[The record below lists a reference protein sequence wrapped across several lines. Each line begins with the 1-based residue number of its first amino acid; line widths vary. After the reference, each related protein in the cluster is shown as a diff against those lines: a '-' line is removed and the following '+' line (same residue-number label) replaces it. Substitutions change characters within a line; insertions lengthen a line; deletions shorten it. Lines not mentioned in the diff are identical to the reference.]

1 MALPQLIDALD
12 ALAITTPSNL
22 SSGASALESLPLEC
36 IQTIL
41 GNLSD
46 DCHSLY
52 ALLLVNKAWFHMV
65 LPFLYK
71 SPMTLIDS
79 TWPKL
84 SSYSQVLKKEPPVS
98 ASPSPGYLDRPSSPM
113 TAPRGSFDEPRP
125 GLSLSNNATQGGGA
139 VDSAADVNGR
149 HGRSLY
155 SNRGTSTTSLN
166 GGGYGGGFGYAPR
179 THSRS
184 SSHSSTRS
192 ITGDAFLQGRND
204 AVVQKEQ
211 RDRLVKR
218 KKMQVLWVLLNC
230 TLSEQERLAWTSSL
244 QEVQDRN
251 SDNDNKSCHN
261 NNNDHTAV
269 IRESTLLSLE
279 LNPDLDINLEYFKPM
294 VDYLSFYTHQS
305 HPGLRFITWKLFPA
319 IDDAFTIEW
328 RIINHGPERIRE
340 LFLESVQLQDM
351 IPLVSRL
358 ETLHKVRTCHESWDV
373 PGSIEFMKRHNERF
387 GTVRMLELEAYLP
400 ENHDTVMSD
409 DFGQLIG
416 QVDHLKVLELS
427 GFEKLQAVL
436 EDIPKGDLKVLRLN
450 CGSLS
455 PENPPPIATFT
466 STEELSATNGST
478 GNDTSKGIMTIS
490 TFLSQCRQ
498 LEELLLK
505 PVDEGM
511 LEWAVQ
517 ERRDFQAGVPLTPT
531 SPSLTSLARPPLQAL
546 VPLRIIELSG
556 TGSEHVA
563 MTISQAA
570 EAFQDTLEVIKANS
584 FSYTSNRTQKTL
596 SWRFPMPKL
605 RVLKIVGR
613 SNLPFD
619 FRSLQYCPQL
629 RILDLSKYSGMRGCQ
644 EAALLNLKYLT
655 KLEYLGLSSF
665 DHLTDST
672 LRTILGCMPR
682 LKHLRLAIGDT
693 ALSTSGSSSFAY
705 SNSGSVAAS
714 GSGVGKATG
723 SRATGIF
730 GGGGGSGSM
739 GGGTSSNSSGS
750 ATAGVGSS
758 TDMPYRSPFVAITAA
773 SSSASASVSAS
784 ASASASASSSTSP
797 APAPQLPLPQAQQ
810 QQQQPLSVINM
821 IVGQIQN
828 QQSPSGHHHHSHH
841 HHHQNHHHPP
851 APPPSFSSTPF
862 HSYMSGTTAGSSIG
876 STGGVGIGGGVSSSS
891 NSSVSGMGGGGGGE
905 MASSARSTSSSL
917 MDRFHLENTYLSLEG
932 ILDAIDGLSED
943 KDKNQLDKLSIVLGK
958 LDFEEHYRRLELY
971 NQQYQDLE
979 ITVYRYAH
987 AV

>member
-1 MALPQLIDALD
+1 MSLSHLIDSLD
-12 ALAITTPSNL
+12 NLTLTPL
-22 SSGASALESLPLEC
+22 SSASHLSSTAAAGGGGGGGVSALESLPLEC

-46 DCHSLY
+46 DCHALY
-52 ALLLVNKAWFHMV
+52 SLLLVNKAWFHMV

-84 SSYSQVLKKEPPVS
+84 SSYSQILKKDLPVS
-98 ASPSPGYLDRPSSPM
+98 SPASGYVDQPSPPISAAGVI
-113 TAPRGSFDEPRP
+113 FDEPRP
-125 GLSLSNNATQGGGA
+125 VLSLSNNNSTISGAGSGSGA
-139 VDSAADVNGR
+139 VESTADTNGR

-155 SNRGTSTTSLN
+155 SSNRRTSTTSSN
-166 GGGYGGGFGYAPR
+166 GGGGGYGGGFGYAPR

-192 ITGDAFLQGRND
+192 MTGDAFHQGRND
-204 AVVQKEQ
+204 AVFQKEQ

-230 TLSEQERLAWTSSL
+230 TLSEEEHLARMSQTNDEKEEQQE
-244 QEVQDRN
+244 Q
-251 SDNDNKSCHN
+251 
-261 NNNDHTAV
+261 NDHDS
-269 IRESTLLSLE
+269 IQSNFHSELLEDSSLLSLD

-305 HPGLRFITWKLFPA
+305 HPGLRFITWKLFPT
-319 IDDAFTIEW
+319 IDDPFTIEQ
-328 RIINHGPERIRE
+328 RLIRHGPERIRE
-340 LFLESVQLQDM
+340 LFLESVQLKHM

-358 ETLHKVRTCHESWDV
+358 ETLHKIRTSHEFWDI
-373 PGSIEFMKRHNERF
+373 PGSIEFMRRHNELF
-387 GTVRMLELEAYLP
+387 GTVQMLELEAYLP
-400 ENHDTVMSD
+400 ESHDTEMSE

-416 QVDHLKVLELS
+416 QVEHLKVLELS
-427 GFEKLQAVL
+427 GFETLSAAL
-436 EDIPKGDLKVLRLN
+436 EDIPRENLKVLRLN

-455 PENPPPIATFT
+455 PTPIPTFAATEAVVRADGN
-466 STEELSATNGST
+466 SNGR
-478 GNDTSKGIMTIS
+478 MTIS

-505 PVDEGM
+505 PVDESM

-517 ERRDFQAGVPLTPT
+517 ERRDFQTGLLPLTPT
-531 SPSLTSLARPPLQAL
+531 SPSLTSLAHPPPQTL
-546 VPLRIIELSG
+546 VPLRVIELSG
-556 TGSEHVA
+556 TDSEHVA

-619 FRSLQYCPQL
+619 FRSLQYCPEL

-644 EAALLNLKYLT
+644 EAGLLNLKYLT

-693 ALSTSGSSSFAY
+693 AASTLGSSSLVY
-705 SNSGSVAAS
+705 TNSGSIVGS

-723 SRATGIF
+723 SRASGIL
-730 GGGGGSGSM
+730 GGGGPSGSGS
-739 GGGTSSNSSGS
+739 SS
-750 ATAGVGSS
+750 AAAGVGSS
-758 TDMPYRSPFVAITAA
+758 TDMPFRSPFAAISAA
-773 SSSASASVSAS
+773 SSAAS
-784 ASASASASSSTSP
+784 ASASTSASSSTSP
-797 APAPQLPLPQAQQ
+797 APATQLPTPPTVQQ
-810 QQQQPLSVINM
+810 QQQVPSLGTINM
-821 IVGQIQN
+821 IVGQLQN
-828 QQSPSGHHHHSHH
+828 QHSSFSHHHSHH
-841 HHHQNHHHPP
+841 HPHHHPP
-851 APPPSFSSTPF
+851 APPPSLSSTPF
-862 HSYMSGTTAGSSIG
+862 HSYMSGATSSGSIIG
-876 STGGVGIGGGVSSSS
+876 SGMNSNSSSVNGIGGGGG
-891 NSSVSGMGGGGGGE
+891 NGGGD
-905 MASSARSTSSSL
+905 MASSARSTSSL

-932 ILDAIDGLSED
+932 ILDAIDGLSD
-943 KDKNQLDKLSIVLGK
+943 DRHKNQLEKLSIVLGK
-958 LDFEEHYRRLELY
+958 LDFEDHYRRLELY